1 MRKKKYSIL
10 AWTITT
16 ILGLFI
22 VFAIWYKLTYSMDQV
37 EPYSLNSEV
46 FETKLLIASQGST
59 FKNALVT
66 RITDHYKEDSIFIQ
80 VVDVSGLPKISASD
94 YTAILIIHTWE
105 YDKPPEAV
113 TEFVENS
120 SNPSQFVVLS
130 TSGEG
135 GNTIDGVDGIS
146 GESVVDD
153 VPDYSMRVISKL
165 DALLNP

>member
-1 MRKKKYSIL
+1 M
-10 AWTITT
+10 
-16 ILGLFI
+16 
-22 VFAIWYKLTYSMDQV
+22 
-37 EPYSLNSEV
+37 
-46 FETKLLIASQGST
+46 
-59 FKNALVT
+59 
-66 RITDHYKEDSIFIQ
+66 
-80 VVDVSGLPKISASD
+80 VDVSGLPKISASD